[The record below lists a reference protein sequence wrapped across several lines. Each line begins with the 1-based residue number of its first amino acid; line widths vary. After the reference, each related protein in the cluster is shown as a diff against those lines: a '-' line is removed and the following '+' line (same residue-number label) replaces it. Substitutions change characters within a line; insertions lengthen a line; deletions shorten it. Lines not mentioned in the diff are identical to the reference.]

1 VKSAGLQDDWTRR
14 VQQFFPRR
22 ALEGIQTV
30 QWRRALRRSSPAQRS
45 RAFELGE
52 GLLRDRTA
60 RGDERR
66 RIVAAKMLVALLP
79 DSMPSIRALLRA
91 FDDADAYEVHFSVL
105 CFLTEAEE
113 FLRDRE
119 IADVL
124 EVFREYL
131 MSASSNRAL
140 SAWMA
145 GHALGGH
152 FEAKHTAPILLEAAR
167 TARFAA
173 GRGAAVKGL
182 GEHLDEAP
190 PDLHEAIVRE
200 LRSRARTDRS
210 ESVKAAARNA
220 LNLAGIRRSTPRRR

>member
-1 VKSAGLQDDWTRR
+1 MTGRDACSSSSRGVHWKASRPSSGVAPCGGARRHSVRGHSNSARDSCGTGLPGATSGAVSSRQKCWSRSCLIR
-14 VQQFFPRR
+14 C
-22 ALEGIQTV
+22 
-30 QWRRALRRSSPAQRS
+30 RRSAHCCARSTTPTRTKSTSRCCVSSRKPRSFCAIERSPTSS
-45 RAFELGE
+45 RCSGS
-52 GLLRDRTA
+52 T
-60 RGDERR
+60 
-66 RIVAAKMLVALLP
+66 
-79 DSMPSIRALLRA
+79 S
-91 FDDADAYEVHFSVL
+91 
-105 CFLTEAEE
+105 
-113 FLRDRE
+113 
-119 IADVL
+119 
-124 EVFREYL
+124 